1 MGYQVRAFFSIG
13 LSINDKNLL
22 DLICKFF
29 GDIGSIHIN
38 YKNSSIQWIVTD
50 LGQLTNIVIPH
61 FIKYPLISQKASD
74 FQLFILAVNLI
85 NSKAHLTQEGFY
97 QILSI
102 KASMNLGLSDKL
114 QTLFLKVT
122 PMARPL
128 ISLPLTIN
136 PNWLAG
142 LTEAEGCFDIK
153 ISQSDRF
160 KTGFQIHLRFRITQ
174 HIRDKSLL
182 KLIISYLNCG
192 KLYVRSNK
200 LACDIEVNNFKD
212 IPNLIIPFFDQY
224 PLYGLKRLNFLDF
237 RSAME
242 MVQRKEHL
250 TAEGLARI
258 QLIKASMNRSRTIE

>member
-74 FQLFILAVNLI
+74 FQLFILAVTLKSY
-85 NSKAHLTQEGFY
+85 SKAHLTQEGFY

-136 PNWLAG
+136 PDPS
-142 LTEAEGCFDIK
+142 E
-153 ISQSDRF
+153 
-160 KTGFQIHLRFRITQ
+160 
-174 HIRDKSLL
+174 
-182 KLIISYLNCG
+182 
-192 KLYVRSNK
+192 
-200 LACDIEVNNFKD
+200 LACW
-212 IPNLIIPFFDQY
+212 
-224 PLYGLKRLNFLDF
+224 LYG
-237 RSAME
+237 
-242 MVQRKEHL
+242 
-250 TAEGLARI
+250 G
-258 QLIKASMNRSRTIE
+258 